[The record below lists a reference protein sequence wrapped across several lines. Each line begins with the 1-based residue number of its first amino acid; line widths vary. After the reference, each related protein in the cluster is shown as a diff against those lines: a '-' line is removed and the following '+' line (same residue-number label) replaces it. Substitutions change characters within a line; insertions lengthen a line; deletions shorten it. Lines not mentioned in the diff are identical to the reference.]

1 MINLIDYNPILSL
14 IDEAQLLSANNNKY
28 IMNNSNL
35 KSMLLTHIG
44 ATRIETVD
52 YIWTVLAS
60 RNVQMAMDNKEE
72 VLREGKNMFNN
83 LMKRW

>member
-1 MINLIDYNPILSL
+1 MTIMTFAWGSTLY
-14 IDEAQLLSANNNKY
+14 ANRNKY

-35 KSMLLTHIG
+35 RSLLLTHIG

-60 RNVQMAMDNKEE
+60 RNVQMSIDNKEE
-72 VLREGKNMFNN
+72 VLALGNNLFNV